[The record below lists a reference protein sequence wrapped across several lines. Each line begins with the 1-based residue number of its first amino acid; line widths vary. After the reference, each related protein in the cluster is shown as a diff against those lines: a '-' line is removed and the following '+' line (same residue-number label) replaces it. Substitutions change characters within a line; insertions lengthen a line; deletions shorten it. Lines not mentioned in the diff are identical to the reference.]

1 MPDVPLDAPD
11 YDFLSSR
18 IDEFTDLRV
27 TEFQIDIQP
36 ATLADVPLILSFIKA
51 LAGYE
56 RLSDHVMATV
66 TTVRET
72 LFGSRP
78 GAEADMAR
86 VGETPVGFAVW
97 FHNYSTFLSRRGLY
111 LEDLF
116 VLPEWRGRGVGGALL
131 KHLAHIAVSR
141 DCGRM
146 EWAVLDWNETAIR
159 FYRGLGAEP
168 MSDWTVFRLTGNALA
183 RLGVSPDRKTTSGA

>member
-1 MPDVPLDAPD
+1 M
-11 YDFLSSR
+11 
-18 IDEFTDLRV
+18 

-51 LAGYE
+51 LAEYE
-56 RLSDHVMATV
+56 RLSDHVMATE
-66 TTVRET
+66 TTVHET

-78 GAEADMAR
+78 SAEAVIAR
-86 VGETPVGFAVW
+86 VDETPVGFAVW

-168 MSDWTVFRLTGNALA
+168 MSDWTVFRLTGDALT
-183 RLGVSPDRKTTSGA
+183 RLGASPPDARATSGA